1 MLPPNLSQGAGLG
14 LTRSDQPRN
23 TTANQFVAVEFD
35 IFKNNFYPPGEQVGI
50 DINTMQSVNY
60 ITWLCDISGGRRNNA
75 SISYNSSTHNLSVA
89 FTGYRNNTVE
99 MQFLSQ
105 IVRLRDYVPET
116 VIFGFSASTGALS
129 ALHTVYSWDFSSTQ
143 RPVVKIECPWCSGFG
158 GSMVKESYLKQLSTQ
173 DHAEILTRRRW
184 NA

>member
-173 DHAEILTRRRW
+173 DYAEILTRRRW